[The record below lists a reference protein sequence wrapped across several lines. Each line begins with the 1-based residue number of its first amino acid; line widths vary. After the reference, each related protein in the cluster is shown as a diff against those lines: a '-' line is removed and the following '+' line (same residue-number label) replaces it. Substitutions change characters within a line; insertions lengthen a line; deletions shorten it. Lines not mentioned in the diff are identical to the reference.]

1 MLALTDPPLDF
12 VALATGMGV
21 PATRAT
27 TADELV
33 DQLGRSFAQPGPSL
47 IEAVVPA
54 RSKCSRPPR
63 ARRGRRRRRAGGEP
77 TEPEAKAKGLGPT
90 FVAVMAVVFVAGALL
105 RWWILGHD
113 AMNADE
119 AVVGLVARGILAG
132 HPTAFVWH
140 QAYGGVEPFAVAG
153 MFGLFGSSPLT
164 LNLTPVLLSA
174 AVAALTW
181 RVGLRLFTQRA
192 ALAAAALAW
201 IWPESGVFN
210 STREYGYHEAALV
223 FGMVVLLFTVR
234 LAQRRPTPQRPFDWR
249 VLLDWA
255 VLGLAAGAGWWASP
269 EIVYFVL
276 PAAVVLLCTTLRRP
290 LLGFAAGVAT
300 AAVTFALGVLPWV
313 LAGVDDRWATIRTVR
328 GATRT
333 PGSSVSTSSSTTPS
347 PSSSASRP
355 RAPAAGSGG
364 TPSGT
369 CSTRSPSAP
378 WWSRSWSSPCGSR
391 SAGSSSC
398 ASLRS
403 RSSTRRSPP
412 RGSGRTG
419 GTRCSEPRS
428 SPLSARAR

>member
-1 MLALTDPPLDF
+1 MLATTPAPDE
-12 VALATGMGV
+12 VAAGAE
-21 PATRAT
+21 P
-27 TADELV
+27 
-33 DQLGRSFAQPGPSL
+33 
-47 IEAVVPA
+47 EA
-54 RSKCSRPPR
+54 
-63 ARRGRRRRRAGGEP
+63 EP

-90 FVAVMAVVFVAGALL
+90 FVAVMAVVFVVGALL

-119 AVVGLVARGILAG
+119 AVVGLVARGILVG
-132 HPTAFVWH
+132 HPTVFVWH

-328 GATRT
+328 G
-333 PGSSVSTSSSTTPS
+333 
-347 PSSSASRP
+347 SRHSHTWLFRLDVFFNHALP
-355 RAPAAGSGG
+355 FLLGLQTEGTGRWLGG

-369 CSTRSPSAP
+369 CSTHSPSVR